1 MRLFRFGYLNKI
13 AWLNDLVTVDRH
25 PQLKKSLPEHFRQ
38 RMRPSQAKELLRQLP
53 HLEKN
58 NEERIKR
65 ATLYHEGLKD
75 LPHIILPPHHTDYS
89 HLYTYYPIQVPDRH
103 ALMRYGFEKKRDWV
117 LSHYHNCASL
127 PCFKEYFSPCPSAQ
141 KTSESL
147 IYLPTYPRYPV
158 EEVRKNI
165 KILREFYE

>member
-1 MRLFRFGYLNKI
+1 
-13 AWLNDLVTVDRH
+13 
-25 PQLKKSLPEHFRQ
+25 
-38 RMRPSQAKELLRQLP
+38 MRPSQAKELLRQLP

-103 ALMRYGFEKKRDWV
+103 ALMRYGFEKNAIGSYHIIIIAQAYLV
-117 LSHYHNCASL
+117 L
-127 PCFKEYFSPCPSAQ
+127 
-141 KTSESL
+141 
-147 IYLPTYPRYPV
+147 
-158 EEVRKNI
+158 KNI
-165 KILREFYE
+165 FHPVLPRKKLLKV